1 MSQSQQVP
9 EMTPEQAHNVLF
21 DNVHAPVF
29 FNKLAEDYGVV
40 PQNEQEALQLL
51 DLSDK
56 LRVAQAQ
63 EQTKSAAQRSEF
75 LDAAGAEL
83 DRAVHGGEV
92 TQDDSVQQAISQMA
106 ADPILKEA
114 SLTYQDAVAANI
126 LVDQLQNRTE

>member
-51 DLSDK
+51 DLSDT

-63 EQTKSAAQRSEF
+63 EHTKSAAQRNEF

-83 DRAVHGGEV
+83 DRAVYGEV
-92 TQDDSVQQAISQMA
+92 TQDDSVQQAIGQMA
-106 ADPILKEA
+106 VDPILKEA

>member
-9 EMTPEQAHNVLF
+9 ELTPEQAHRVLF

-63 EQTKSAAQRSEF
+63 EQTKSANQRNEF

-83 DRAVHGGEV
+83 DRAVYGEAPQ
-92 TQDDSVQQAISQMA
+92 TDSVQQAIQQMA

-126 LVDQLQNRTE
+126 LVEQHQNRTA

>member
-9 EMTPEQAHNVLF
+9 EMTPEQAQGVLF
-21 DNVHAPVF
+21 ENVHAPVF

-40 PQNEQEALQLL
+40 PQNEQEARQLL

-63 EQTKSAAQRSEF
+63 EQTKSASQRNEF
-75 LDAAGAEL
+75 LDAASAEL
-83 DRAVHGGEV
+83 DRAVYGEAPQ
-92 TQDDSVQQAISQMA
+92 TDSVKQAIQQMA

-126 LVDQLQNRTE
+126 LVDQLQNRPA